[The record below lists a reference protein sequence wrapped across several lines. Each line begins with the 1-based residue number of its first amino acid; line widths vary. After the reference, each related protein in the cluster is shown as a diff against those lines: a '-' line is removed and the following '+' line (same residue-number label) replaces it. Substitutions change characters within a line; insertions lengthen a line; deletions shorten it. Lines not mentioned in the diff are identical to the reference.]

1 MNKTLT
7 FILALEALSISLAAQ
22 PSSHDDAKGFPPQA
36 AIVRGVL
43 VPVPHEIFQTLD
55 KFAHSNWR
63 AVQRPELA
71 HWKPPGAPAQD
82 ALLLGAVI
90 AEGFIAVE
98 AEDTAETK
106 NLGRAVLKQARAL
119 GVERAALRRSR
130 SIIDHAESGDWP
142 GVRKEWN
149 RVLPDVQRG
158 MNELHSDQLAQL
170 VSLGGWLR
178 GMEALAVLIS
188 RDYSDEDAELLRQP
202 ALLDYFEKQ
211 LAGMSGDVKGDPIVV
226 GMEEGIQKV
235 RRLVS
240 SGDSR
245 ISQEEVQEISRAL
258 AELLKGLNR

>member
-1 MNKTLT
+1 MNRILT
-7 FILALEALSISLAAQ
+7 FILALEALSFPLAAQ
-22 PSSHDDAKGFPPQA
+22 PSAQKEARELPPQA

-43 VPVPHEIFQTLD
+43 LPVPREIFQTLD
-55 KFAHSNWR
+55 RFAHSNWR

-71 HWKPPGAPAQD
+71 HWRPPGDQAQD
-82 ALLLGAVI
+82 ALLLGAVV

-142 GVRKEWN
+142 GVRKEWD

-158 MNELHSDQLAQL
+158 MNELRSDQLAQL

-178 GMEALAVLIS
+178 GMEVLAVLVS
-188 RDYSDEDAELLRQP
+188 QDYSEEDARLLRQP
-202 ALLDYFEKQ
+202 VLFDYFEKQ
-211 LAGMSGDVKGDPIVV
+211 LAEMNVGLRTDPIVV
-226 GMEEGIQKV
+226 KMNEGIRKV
-235 RRLVS
+235 RRVLG
-240 SGDSR
+240 SGDAP
-245 ISQEEVQEISRAL
+245 ISQKKATEISGVL
-258 AELLKGLNR
+258 AELVKSLNR